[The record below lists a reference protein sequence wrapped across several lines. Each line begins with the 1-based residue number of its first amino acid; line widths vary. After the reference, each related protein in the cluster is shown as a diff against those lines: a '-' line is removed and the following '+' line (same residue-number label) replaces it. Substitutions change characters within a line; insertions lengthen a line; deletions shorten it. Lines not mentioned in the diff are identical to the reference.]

1 VETRHRILEGDAR
14 DLRDLPLESVHLV
27 VTSPPYPMI
36 AMWDAAFAELDPQI
50 AARIAV
56 DDPIAALDAFEAMH
70 QVLDDAWFE
79 CARVLVPGGML
90 CIDVGDATRTVGG
103 RFRCYPNA
111 ARITSTV
118 TRLGLDPLP
127 AIVWRK
133 PTNAPNKFMG
143 SGMLPPGAYVTYEHE
158 QVLLFRKG
166 SPRVFRTDEDRERR
180 TRSAYFW
187 EERNVWFSDLW
198 TLGSVPQSLDDGDRP
213 RSGAFPFELAF
224 RLVAMFSLYGDVVLD
239 PFVGT
244 GTTCRAALALGRSSI
259 GVERVPSLVAS
270 ARRSLESTREGVD
283 RVARRLSEHQTF
295 LRGRTLKHWN
305 DSLGLPVTTSQET
318 ALELWSPIA
327 TRRTADALVADHARI
342 GERQLPLMNPVAG

>member
-1 VETRHRILEGDAR
+1 METRHRILEGDAR
-14 DLRDLPLESVHLV
+14 DLGALPDESVHLV

-36 AMWDAAFAELDPQI
+36 AMWDAAFAELDPQVGE
-50 AARIAV
+50 RIAV
-56 DDPIAALDAFEAMH
+56 DDPGAALDAFEGMH
-70 QVLDDAWFE
+70 RILDDAWSE
-79 CARVLVPGGML
+79 CARVLAPGGML

-103 RFRCYPNA
+103 RFRCYPNS
-111 ARITSTV
+111 ARITSAV
-118 TRLGLDPLP
+118 MRLGFDPLP

-158 QVLLFRKG
+158 NVLLFRKG
-166 SPRVFRTDEDRERR
+166 SPRVFRGDEDRARR
-180 TRSAYFW
+180 ARSAYFW

-198 TLGSVPQSLDDGDRP
+198 TLGSVPQSLDDADRP

-239 PFVGT
+239 PFAGT
-244 GTTCRAALALGRSSI
+244 GTTCRAALALGRSSV
-259 GVERVPSLVAS
+259 GVERASSLAS
-270 ARRSLESTREGVD
+270 LALSSLDATREGVD
-283 RVARRLSEHQTF
+283 RVARRLSDHETF

-305 DSLGLPVTTSQET
+305 DVLGLAVTTTQET

-327 TRRTADALVADHARI
+327 TRRTPEALVADYARI
-342 GERQLPLMNPVAG
+342 ARDRVPVLHSVPG

>member
-1 VETRHRILEGDAR
+1 METRHRILEGDAR
-14 DLRDLPLESVHLV
+14 DLRELPLESVHLV

-50 AARIAV
+50 ADRMAV
-56 DDPIAALDAFEAMH
+56 DDPIAALDAFDAMH
-70 QVLDDAWFE
+70 QTLDDAWFE
-79 CARVLVPGGML
+79 CARVLAPGGML

-118 TRLGLDPLP
+118 TRLGFDPLP

-166 SPRVFRTDEDRERR
+166 SPRVFRTDDERAR
-180 TRSAYFW
+180 RMRSAYFW

-198 TLGSVPQSLDDGDRP
+198 TLGSVPQSLDDPDRP

-244 GTTCRAALALGRSSI
+244 GTTCRAALALGRSSVGI
-259 GVERVPSLVAS
+259 ERMPSLVNL
-270 ARRSLESTREGVD
+270 ARQSLEATREGAD
-283 RVARRLSEHQTF
+283 RVARRLSDHQTF

-305 DSLGLPVTTSQET
+305 EVLGLAVMTTQET

-327 TRRTADALVADHARI
+327 TRRGADALVVDYAR
-342 GERQLPLMNPVAG
+342 VAGDRVPVMSTVAG

>member
-14 DLRDLPLESVHLV
+14 DLRALPHESVHLV

-36 AMWDAAFAELDPQI
+36 AMWDGAFAELDPQI
-50 AARIAV
+50 GDRIAV

-70 QVLDDAWFE
+70 RTLDDAWVE
-79 CARVLVPGGML
+79 CARVLASGGML

-103 RFRCYPNA
+103 RFRCYPNT

-118 TRLGLDPLP
+118 MRLGFDPLP
-127 AIVWRK
+127 AILWRK

-158 QVLLFRKG
+158 HVLLFRKG
-166 SPRVFRTDEDRERR
+166 SPRVFRTDEERQR
-180 TRSAYFW
+180 RSRSAYFW

-198 TLGSVPQSLDDGDRP
+198 TLGSAPQSLDDPDRP
-213 RSGAFPFELAF
+213 RSGAFPLELPF

-239 PFVGT
+239 PFAGT
-244 GTTCRAALALGRSSI
+244 GTTSRAALALGRSSI
-259 GVERVPSLVAS
+259 GIERVPSLVALG
-270 ARRSLESTREGVD
+270 RQSLEATREGVE
-283 RVARRLSEHQTF
+283 RVARRLSDHQTF

-305 DSLGLPVTTSQET
+305 EVLGLAVTTTQET

-327 TRRTADALVADHARI
+327 TRRAADALVVDYARI
-342 GERQLPLMNPVAG
+342 ARDRVPVLDTAPG

>member
-14 DLRDLPLESVHLV
+14 DLAALSHESVHLV

-36 AMWDAAFAELDPQI
+36 AMWDAAFTELDPQI
-50 AARIAV
+50 GERIAV
-56 DDPIAALDAFEAMH
+56 DDPIAALDAFEGMH
-70 QVLDDAWFE
+70 GILDAAWSE
-79 CARVLVPGGML
+79 CARVLAPGGML
-90 CIDVGDATRTVGG
+90 CIDIGDATRTVGG

-111 ARITSTV
+111 ARITATV
-118 TRLGLDPLP
+118 MRLGFDPLP

-158 QVLLFRKG
+158 HVLLFRKG
-166 SPRVFRTDEDRERR
+166 SPRVFRTDEDRGRR
-180 TRSAYFW
+180 ARSAYFW

-198 TLGSVPQSLDDGDRP
+198 TLGSVAQSLDDSDRP

-244 GTTCRAALALGRSSI
+244 GTTCRAALALGRSSVGI
-259 GVERVPSLVAS
+259 ERSPSLAAA
-270 ARRSLESTREGVD
+270 ARGSLRDIAEGAA
-283 RVARRLSEHQTF
+283 RVARRLSDHETF

-305 DSLGLPVTTSQET
+305 DVLGLAVTTTQET
-318 ALELWSPIA
+318 ALELWSPVT
-327 TRRTADALVADHARI
+327 TRRGGDALVVDYARI
-342 GERQLPLMNPVAG
+342 ARDRVPVLESLPG